1 MNEKSGSKPSTDEKL
16 KILYDH
22 YKDSFANAK
31 EFLDR
36 RDRIFYVLLVVLGL
50 TVIQITLPTE
60 TINIASEILSN
71 YVGVQVAVGTELAN
85 SVLWFALLSLLV
97 RYYQSVVYIQ
107 RIYPY
112 IHKLEENLSSLL
124 GQKDIISREGK
135 YYLKNYPL
143 FSKWSWQL
151 YTIFLPALVVALT
164 GWKVIS
170 DYNLSNVI
178 SIGLIINCII
188 FLAIVVSTSLYLLML
203 HFEK

>member
-50 TVIQITLPTE
+50 TVIQITLPIE
-60 TINIASEILSN
+60 TINIASELLSN
-71 YVGVQVAVGTELAN
+71 YVGLKVTVGTELAN

-107 RIYPY
+107 RLYPY
-112 IHKLEENLSSLL
+112 IHKLEERLSSLL
-124 GQKDIISREGK
+124 EEKDIISREGK
-135 YYLKNYPL
+135 YYLKDYPL

-151 YTIFLPALVVALT
+151 YTIFLPLLIITLT
-164 GWKVIS
+164 GWKVINDFS
-170 DYNLSNVI
+170 ISSAL
-178 SIGLIINCII
+178 SIGLVINCII
-188 FLAIVVSTSLYLLML
+188 FLAIVVSTSLYLLLL